1 MKCERCKEDKK
12 EVEETIMIIK
22 NDLKRVC
29 YCKDCLLVEE
39 IWGET
44 MKIYK
49 LLWNGIEQD
58 KEFFSMEELERF
70 TQILLLDELDKIGY
84 RVYERWT

>member
-1 MKCERCKEDKK
+1 
-12 EVEETIMIIK
+12 
-22 NDLKRVC
+22 
-29 YCKDCLLVEE
+29 
-39 IWGET
+39 

-84 RVYERWT
+84 RVYER

>member
-39 IWGET
+39 I
-44 MKIYK
+44 
-49 LLWNGIEQD
+49 
-58 KEFFSMEELERF
+58 
-70 TQILLLDELDKIGY
+70 
-84 RVYERWT
+84 